1 MLKSAL
7 IAAAVLAL
15 AAPGLANAKGAKKAP
30 EDATAGLPTGPVA
43 YSDLADVDAKMNG
56 PARAKPKAAKKKTA
70 ASAEAAGAPAKPA
83 Q

>member
-15 AAPGLANAKGAKKAP
+15 AAPGMASAKGAKKAP

-56 PARAKPKAAKKKTA
+56 PAPSAKHKAAKKKTSTA
-70 ASAEAAGAPAKPA
+70 ASAEAAKPA

>member
-15 AAPGLANAKGAKKAP
+15 AAPGLATAKGAKKAS
-30 EDATAGLPTGPVA
+30 DDSAAGLPTGPVA
-43 YSDLADVDAKMNG
+43 YSDLAATDAKMNG
-56 PARAKPKAAKKKTA
+56 PAPVKHKAAKKKTA
-70 ASAEAAGAPAKPA
+70 ASAEAAKPA